1 MADAKTV
8 FHRSLALAIGTE
20 DLYGKYKQKKGFLWV
35 MEAAQVAETHG
46 DNENWPELSHRS
58 FQAAEAPSLNMLSL
72 GIFLMIIMKFITIES
87 VKWKRASNFEVK
99 EKLTAWSEFLTGG
112 RPLQNKY

>member
-20 DLYGKYKQKKGFLWV
+20 DLYGKHKQKKGFLWV

-46 DNENWPELSHRS
+46 DNENWPDT
-58 FQAAEAPSLNMLSL
+58 FA
-72 GIFLMIIMKFITIES
+72 
-87 VKWKRASNFEVK
+87 
-99 EKLTAWSEFLTGG
+99 
-112 RPLQNKY
+112 